1 MFCELSGPVSAKVSA
16 VATSI
21 TEGGRSRTILQ
32 TRCGVHL
39 QPPAVVAAERFLFVL
54 AVQLVSF
61 VEVLAE
67 QQVVVM
73 SGQMPDQFLQ
83 RLEHQRAEAARVPST
98 RFRRV
103 DYVPMDRTQMLQ
115 QMRLL
120 LEHGHT

>member
-1 MFCELSGPVSAKVSA
+1 MPRPVSAKVG
-16 VATSI
+16 TSI

-39 QPPAVVAAERFLFVL
+39 QPPAVVAAERLFFVFS
-54 AVQLVSF
+54 VQLVSF

-83 RLEHQRAEAARVPST
+83 RFEHQRAETARVPSA
-98 RFRRV
+98 RFRRI
-103 DYVPMDRTQMLQ
+103 DDVPMDRAQML
-115 QMRLL
+115 
-120 LEHGHT
+120 